1 MERNTWFP
9 NYENPRF
16 RIAALATLIATGL
29 LLLAGLGGSAIAGP
43 VNKDGKIY
51 ACYKVKG
58 KPRGAMRV
66 LFKGKRCKR
75 GERRVAWVAAS
86 SSNATQQSGS
96 TGQPGSV
103 GQQGA
108 AGEDDS
114 ELSAQVHNLNL
125 KVEGL
130 EAILKGVTNDDLVKA
145 VAATPLV
152 EDVCG
157 QVEELTG
164 RSNALLGLLD
174 TLDALNVLSLPL
186 ALPAFEACPEP

>member
-1 MERNTWFP
+1 MRKNPALRHPERP
-9 NYENPRF
+9 LF
-16 RIAALATLIATGL
+16 RAGALIALFATGALLLTGL
-29 LLLAGLGGSAIAGP
+29 VGTAAAAP
-43 VNKDGKIY
+43 VKKDGRIY

-86 SSNATQQSGS
+86 SPNATQHSGS
-96 TGQPGSV
+96 SGQPGSA

-114 ELSAQVHNLNL
+114 ELSAQVNDLNL

-130 EAILKGVTNDDLVKA
+130 EAILKGVTNDDLTKA
-145 VAATPLV
+145 IAATPLV
-152 EDVCG
+152 EDICG

-186 ALPAFEACPEP
+186 ALPAFEVCPEP